1 MGRGVI
7 LALGQW
13 LLICLWTLKY
23 LPYGG
28 WRHLPKRALMYLLA
42 VPALTLLQGLH
53 WVGFLCDELFFRRYR
68 QVAVRRPV
76 FISGVPRSGTTHLHR
91 VLSHHEELTSM
102 RTWECL
108 FAPSITERYLGRALG
123 WVFSPVTLVFGK
135 VRLPFVKQMNA
146 IHRLGLQQPEE
157 DFLSLLPVNGCF
169 LMVVLFP
176 EEASLWR
183 LVRFDSAMPMRRKQ
197 TLMRFYRRMI
207 QKHLYFHGVRQG
219 VERRYLCK
227 NPSFASW
234 LTSLRQQFPDADFA
248 LCTRPAQK
256 TLPSQL
262 SSLLPG
268 WQLFHGPRFTSAFEQ
283 RIVAMLA
290 GYYRH
295 IDLFCSENPLARLV
309 SMQQLTTDLNGT
321 VRQLLDDLGLPMT
334 ARYRQALDAEIKQA
348 QQYRSGHRYQQQS
361 FSVRWD
367 EVAHRFD
374 AHCAQAGT
382 MQEVA

>member
-1 MGRGVI
+1 MGHGFK

-42 VPALTLLQGLH
+42 VPALTLLQVVH

-68 QVAVRRPV
+68 QVEVHRPV

-91 VLSHHEELTSM
+91 VLSHHQQLTSM

-108 FAPSITERYLGRALG
+108 FAPSISERYLVRALG
-123 WVFSPVTLVFGK
+123 WLCSPLARLFGK
-135 VRLPFVKQMNA
+135 VRLPFLKQMDA
-146 IHRLGLQQPEE
+146 IHQLGLQEPEE

-169 LMVVLFP
+169 LVVVLFP

-183 LVRFDSAMPMRRKQ
+183 LVRFDSAMPTRRKQ

-207 QKHLYFHGVRQG
+207 QKHLYFHGVRTG
-219 VERRYLCK
+219 TECRYLCK

-248 LCTRPAQK
+248 LCIRPAQK

-268 WQLFHGPRFTSAFEQ
+268 WQLFHGPRFTPAFEQ
-283 RIVAMLA
+283 RIVGMLA
-290 GYYRH
+290 GYYRD
-295 IDLFCSENPLARLV
+295 IDLFCSENPNARLV
-309 SMQQLTTDLNGT
+309 PMQQLTADLDGT
-321 VRQLLDDLGLPMT
+321 VSQLLVALGLPMT
-334 ARYRQALDAEIKQA
+334 LAYRAALDAEIEQA
-348 QQYRSGHRYQQQS
+348 QQYRSGHQYQQQA
-361 FSVRWD
+361 FNVRWD

-374 AHCAQAGT
+374 ADCAQAGVI
-382 MQEVA
+382 QEVA